1 MHLRVRKKRI
11 AGMSG
16 SICSQPLGAR
26 AGSNRF
32 RAIADFDTKKD
43 VQKDDDRF

>member
-1 MHLRVRKKRI
+1 LQVRKKGI
-11 AGMSG
+11 GGVGG

-32 RAIADFDTKKD
+32 CAIANIDTKKD
-43 VQKDDDRF
+43 VQKDDDRL